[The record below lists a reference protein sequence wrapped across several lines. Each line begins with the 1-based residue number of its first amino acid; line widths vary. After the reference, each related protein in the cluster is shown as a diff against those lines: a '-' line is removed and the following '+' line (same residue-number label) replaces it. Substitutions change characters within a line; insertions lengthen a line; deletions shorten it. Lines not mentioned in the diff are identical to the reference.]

1 MSIPTYNNSGTMYA
15 LVGGNWYNGLLC
27 GPFCAGLSIAAS
39 SSASRDG
46 AALSCKPLADDIGER
61 KIYD

>member
-15 LVGGNWYNGLLC
+15 FVGGDWGVDLRC
-27 GPFCAGLSIAAS
+27 GPFCAYLYDAAS
-39 SSASRDG
+39 ASYAVIG
-46 AALSCKPLADDIGER
+46 AAISCKPLADDIGER